1 MWSRDAGD
9 NLLPP
14 QPPTRMTA
22 VRLGMLLLLL
32 MGCRQEMYDQPRYD
46 PLQESA
52 FFEDGR
58 SARPLVP
65 GTVPR
70 GRLRDDAHLY
80 TGMVDGV
87 FADTFPFPIT
97 QGVLQR
103 GMERYNIHCAPCHDR
118 VGTGQGMV
126 VRRGFTRPTSFHA
139 DRLRQA
145 PPGFFFDAITAGFG
159 VMPNYADQV
168 AVRDRW
174 AIVAYIRAL
183 QLSQRAT
190 LADVPV
196 ETQQQLQEK
205 TP

>member
-9 NLLPP
+9 RRLPLP
-14 QPPTRMTA
+14 FPIRIA
-22 VRLGMLLLLL
+22 AACLGILLLVLTS
-32 MGCRQEMYDQPRYD
+32 CRQEMYDQPRYD
-46 PLQESA
+46 PLQEST

-65 GTVPR
+65 GTVAR
-70 GRLRDDAHLY
+70 GQIRDDVHLH

-87 FADTFPFPIT
+87 FANTFPFPVT
-97 QGVLQR
+97 QAVLER

-126 VRRGFTRPTSFHA
+126 VRRGFTRPASFHI

-159 VMPNYADQV
+159 VMPSYADQV
-168 AVRDRW
+168 SVRDRW
-174 AIVAYIRAL
+174 AIVTYIRAL

-196 ETQQQLQEK
+196 EARKQLQEK